1 FFWAV
6 MRASQ
11 TAEKI
16 ATAEP
21 ARIQGNDRPGA
32 TPDNRRPQDWQNLDP
47 ARISASQRRQR
58 WVISAAPQLAQ
69 ILPVASASHTE
80 HCMGRKDSCGKGR
93 GRIALASLLCL
104 SCSFPYFLRM
114 SPEAN
119 APKPARFDP
128 PLTEIRSRP
137 MGELARGEVRWD
149 VVLETVS

>member
-1 FFWAV
+1 MGAKNRTSPVSPRSAADITRLNSRSARSRGDMLLMSGAGIDVAASEPAGDEAAFFWAV

-58 WVISAAPQLAQ
+58 WVISAAPQL
-69 ILPVASASHTE
+69 
-80 HCMGRKDSCGKGR
+80 
-93 GRIALASLLCL
+93 
-104 SCSFPYFLRM
+104 
-114 SPEAN
+114 
-119 APKPARFDP
+119 
-128 PLTEIRSRP
+128 
-137 MGELARGEVRWD
+137 
-149 VVLETVS
+149 